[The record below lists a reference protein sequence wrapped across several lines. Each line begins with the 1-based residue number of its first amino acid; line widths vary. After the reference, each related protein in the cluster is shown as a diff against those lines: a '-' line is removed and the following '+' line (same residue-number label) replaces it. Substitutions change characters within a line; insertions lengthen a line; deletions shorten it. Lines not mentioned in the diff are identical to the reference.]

1 MSAVQQWIRPARLGA
16 LYAPPR
22 SPVIVDVPPIAYLT
36 RTGQGIP
43 EASLAWAE
51 AVDGLRSAWESV
63 HLPPGPP
70 RPDAG
75 PRTPPPLEVVWA
87 GADPASWTVL
97 LALGE
102 GIDPTVEAPSAEIQ
116 RVFEGWCAQVLHVG
130 GRRERAVA
138 LDRLDRYAARHGY
151 HCGAGLHEI
160 FLDDAAAV
168 PEPLRRSI
176 LRRTVEP
183 AD

>member
-1 MSAVQQWIRPARLGA
+1 MSVVQRWIHPARLGA

-51 AVDGLRSAWESV
+51 AVDGLRSAW
-63 HLPPGPP
+63 
-70 RPDAG
+70 DTAAAG
-75 PRTPPPLEVVWA
+75 HSPPPLEVVWA
-87 GADPASWTVL
+87 SADPASWTVL
-97 LALGE
+97 LALAE
-102 GIDPTVEAPSAEIQ
+102 GIDPAVEAPGAEIQ
-116 RVFEGWCAQVLHVG
+116 RVFECWCAQVLHVG
-130 GRRERAVA
+130 GRRERVVA
-138 LDRLDRYAARHGY
+138 LDRLDRFAARHGY
-151 HCGAGLHEI
+151 RCGAGLHEV